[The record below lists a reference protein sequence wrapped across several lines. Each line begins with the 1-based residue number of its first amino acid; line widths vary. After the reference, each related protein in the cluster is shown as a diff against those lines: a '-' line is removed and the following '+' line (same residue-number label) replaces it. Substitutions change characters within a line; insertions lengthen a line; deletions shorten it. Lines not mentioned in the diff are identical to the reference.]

1 MTVRGGIGGQR
12 GEVVFPLLGQG
23 VDGVHAEGAQ
33 ELLSQLRGQVGG
45 DEDVDE
51 VGVHGVAVTGAGLA
65 QGAPEPGEIGADAG
79 IVALQREQHLPRFL
93 ELADVDDGFGVEAV
107 VHRQRQHDQRGTVVV
122 GVLADGASDGLGDVN
137 VGGPRLGEEHRVQG
151 GNVDSL
157 GDAARVG
164 DDVPLI
170 GPVLAE
176 GVFGRGL
183 ALPQGGA
190 SVDVGDVGFTSVR
203 DEAAGTQQRVG
214 AGEGGGEVA
223 AGGDRVVEGQDAG
236 ELVVVGRLGQS
247 DGGGHMVSAGAAVF
261 AGGEADQA
269 DIFEGGG
276 HCRVGNGN
284 DSHFERA
291 EDAALDRVAGG
302 Q

>member
-1 MTVRGGIGGQR
+1 M
-12 GEVVFPLLGQG
+12 
-23 VDGVHAEGAQ
+23 
-33 ELLSQLRGQVGG
+33 
-45 DEDVDE
+45 
-51 VGVHGVAVTGAGLA
+51 
-65 QGAPEPGEIGADAG
+65 
-79 IVALQREQHLPRFL
+79 
-93 ELADVDDGFGVEAV
+93 
-107 VHRQRQHDQRGTVVV
+107 
-122 GVLADGASDGLGDVN
+122 
-137 VGGPRLGEEHRVQG
+137 
-151 GNVDSL
+151 
-157 GDAARVG
+157 
-164 DDVPLI
+164 
-170 GPVLAE
+170 
-176 GVFGRGL
+176 
-183 ALPQGGA
+183 
-190 SVDVGDVGFTSVR
+190 GDVGFSSVR